1 MTTRRHV
8 HFNSKAKSWT
18 SPEPASAEAIDRF
31 HQSLPNYEPT
41 PLVSLDSLAKEIGIG
56 AVHVKDET
64 NRFGLPAFK
73 ILGASWGAF
82 RSITEKLGLPLDSDI
97 DTAREAA
104 KSHQLT
110 LYAATE
116 GNHGRAVARMGAIFD
131 ISAEIH
137 VPASMHPS
145 TVKLIESE
153 GAKVVI
159 SKGRYEDAMLEA
171 ESASKHEKGIMVQD
185 HAFGDYQTVPQASDV
200 SLPMTSFYS
209 NVLL

>member
-1 MTTRRHV
+1 MTSRRHV
-8 HFNSKAKSWT
+8 HFNTKAKSWT
-18 SPEPASAEAIDRF
+18 SPVPSSPEAIDRF

-41 PLVSLDSLAKEIGIG
+41 PLINLKDLAKDVGVG
-56 AVHVKDET
+56 SVYVKDET

-82 RSITEKLGLPLDSDI
+82 RSIIEKLELPLDSDI
-97 DTAREAA
+97 DTVREAA
-104 KSHQLT
+104 KSQNLT

-137 VPASMHPS
+137 VPVSMHQA
-145 TVKLIESE
+145 TVNLIESE

-159 SKGRYEDAMLEA
+159 SKGRYEDAMVEA
-171 ESASKHEKGIMVQD
+171 ESASKHDKGIMVQD
-185 HAFGDYQTVPQASDV
+185 HAFGDYQTVPQVSYVAS
-200 SLPMTSFYS
+200 
-209 NVLL
+209 

>member
-1 MTTRRHV
+1 MTSRRHV
-8 HFNSKAKSWT
+8 HFNAKAKSWT
-18 SPEPASAEAIDRF
+18 SPASSSPEAIDRF

-41 PLVSLDSLAKEIGIG
+41 PLINLIDLAKDVGVG
-56 AVHVKDET
+56 AVYVKDET

-82 RSITEKLGLPLDSDI
+82 RSIVEKLKLPLDSDI
-97 DTAREAA
+97 DTVREAA
-104 KSHQLT
+104 KSQDLT

-137 VPASMHPS
+137 VPASMHQA

-159 SKGRYEDAMLEA
+159 SKGRYEDAMIEA
-171 ESASKHEKGIMVQD
+171 ESASKHDKGIMVQD
-185 HAFGDYQTVPQASDV
+185 HAFGDYQTVPQV
-200 SLPMTSFYS
+200 SS
-209 NVLL
+209 VEC